1 MIKEFPSLYKQ
12 LTLLYSKYRSIK
24 ILLNEELNT
33 YTINNIINSTK
44 DIFNYN
50 NIINEIQQYNNNK
63 QHETIMIIENKK
75 RKYQKYIKATPLYQ
89 INFNNNI
96 TIYAKQQITKDKDY
110 IDKIFPPSHQS
121 LGYDNVNIKY
131 EKISHLF
138 KDNYC
143 ILPQKQETFI
153 KEKTL
158 IYPGIYNN
166 YCFITAMNNIL
177 VYPSIIYNLFPSLD
191 KTNNNQFCIYL
202 KLNGIWKVI
211 LLDGYIPTINS
222 NIMYSSLN
230 TNHIWIY
237 LIEKAITKINNSYKA
252 IQNIPIEN
260 IYDLI
265 TEAPSE
271 TIQISSLTHEMLIQ
285 LIQNMLQC
293 KYIITVKSNNSSCY
307 DNGIIPMTYYTVKN
321 INLYHIGVLSEYVVT
336 LYNPFGVLKY
346 SGDWSLTNY
355 KWIPSL
361 THNKSTNENEFHISI
376 NDLVSNFTL
385 LNILKIHPNENSEK
399 YYYTYI
405 KYPKQEA
412 NSPNITLL
420 KITSKHKVKITIQF
434 HQKHYFSKH
443 NHIKQ
448 SQLSFLLIC
457 DHKYKYIKSISSNE
471 YSFHIDLEL
480 HQGEYLIYT
489 DMPHRYFNPHN
500 NNEWNSCVIST
511 YSNSEIILEKDII
524 NKYNANDVLKNVL
537 INYAKKTLP
546 QIKGDFGMKV
556 YEYKKYNLNIFPFIF
571 NVYLN
576 NSQFDSELTINIHK
590 KCDNVLNYVF
600 YLENEHFNTIKHKEE
615 TFTKFIKANTN
626 ELIMLYN
633 LNSIPDY
640 HMLIELKTK
649 ITDKELTEYILRN
662 GLREQLDEEEMLI
675 QYMIEYKNGYYV
687 LIENKYDDEAF
698 DMKLMLKGL
707 EYEGNIRDVYFKL
720 NEQEIKQFK
729 LQVSENVNSGI
740 VSFQFQFADI

>member
-1 MIKEFPSLYKQ
+1 M
-12 LTLLYSKYRSIK
+12 YSKYRSIK

-89 INFNNNI
+89 INFNKNI

-222 NIMYSSLN
+222 NIIYSSLN

-237 LIEKAITKINNSYKA
+237 LIEKAIAKINNSYKA

-285 LIQNMLQC
+285 LIQNMLKC

-346 SGDWSLTNY
+346 SGDWSFSNN
-355 KWIPSL
+355 KWIFLL
-361 THNKSTNENEFHISI
+361 THNTSINEN
-376 NDLVSNFTL
+376 
-385 LNILKIHPNENSEK
+385 
-399 YYYTYI
+399 
-405 KYPKQEA
+405 
-412 NSPNITLL
+412 
-420 KITSKHKVKITIQF
+420 
-434 HQKHYFSKH
+434 
-443 NHIKQ
+443 
-448 SQLSFLLIC
+448 
-457 DHKYKYIKSISSNE
+457 
-471 YSFHIDLEL
+471 
-480 HQGEYLIYT
+480 
-489 DMPHRYFNPHN
+489 
-500 NNEWNSCVIST
+500 
-511 YSNSEIILEKDII
+511 
-524 NKYNANDVLKNVL
+524 
-537 INYAKKTLP
+537 
-546 QIKGDFGMKV
+546 
-556 YEYKKYNLNIFPFIF
+556 
-571 NVYLN
+571 
-576 NSQFDSELTINIHK
+576 
-590 KCDNVLNYVF
+590 
-600 YLENEHFNTIKHKEE
+600 
-615 TFTKFIKANTN
+615 
-626 ELIMLYN
+626 
-633 LNSIPDY
+633 
-640 HMLIELKTK
+640 
-649 ITDKELTEYILRN
+649 
-662 GLREQLDEEEMLI
+662 
-675 QYMIEYKNGYYV
+675 
-687 LIENKYDDEAF
+687 
-698 DMKLMLKGL
+698 
-707 EYEGNIRDVYFKL
+707 
-720 NEQEIKQFK
+720 
-729 LQVSENVNSGI
+729 
-740 VSFQFQFADI
+740 